1 MPPNLNRPTKHRNL
15 TPWVSSLGFAACWS
29 SWYPCYLLVTCPL
42 TYGDLMYQDI
52 DKRIDNGSIANLWLW
67 DGVCQSASVK
77 VKQADSCDTTST
89 LTSTTTSSTMEGS
102 CQVVRCKPGY
112 LRRKAVSGSSA
123 TESTDHL
130 AVPFASHAKRRG
142 FSTSPFRIG
151 CEDGSR
157 MATVVKEHVFE
168 ANGCQYQFHCVRPFA
183 WEDGTQ
189 FHLPKRVT
197 LQALKRIDRNFAWWS
212 TSHER
217 TQRQRFKW
225 VSPMHQKTRH
235 AVTVDRIGF
244 GAGVDT
250 CRS

>member
-1 MPPNLNRPTKHRNL
+1 MAC
-15 TPWVSSLGFAACWS
+15 VSQQVWRWS
-29 SWYPCYLLVTCPL
+29 
-42 TYGDLMYQDI
+42 
-52 DKRIDNGSIANLWLW
+52 KRIPVIRPPHWPPQQPPQPWRGAVRSLD
-67 DGVCQSASVK
+67 AS
-77 VKQADSCDTTST
+77 
-89 LTSTTTSSTMEGS
+89 L
-102 CQVVRCKPGY
+102 CKPGY